1 MNATKKLLAFVGTLV
16 VEFITHQQSA
26 SMVAGSIQQE
36 DEMCEVCEDKGCSN
50 CAPQNDTLQF
60 ASGKEIE
67 EFYDSYGESLWVD
80 PAESTEEVSSSR

>member
-1 MNATKKLLAFVGTLV
+1 MKSVAFVVIHLL
-16 VEFITHQQSA
+16 EFITHQQSA

-36 DEMCEVCEDKGCSN
+36 DKMCEVCQDGGCSN
-50 CAPQNDTLQF
+50 CAPQNTELQF

-80 PAESTEEVSSSR
+80 PAESTPESS

>member
-1 MNATKKLLAFVGTLV
+1 M
-16 VEFITHQQSA
+16 
-26 SMVAGSIQQE
+26 
-36 DEMCEVCEDKGCSN
+36 MCNICEGGGCTN
-50 CAPQNDTLQF
+50 CAPHNKELQF

>member
-1 MNATKKLLAFVGTLV
+1 MSRSLASV
-16 VEFITHQQSA
+16 VIHPLEFITHQQSA

-36 DEMCEVCEDKGCSN
+36 DKMCEVCENGGCTN
-50 CAPQNDTLQF
+50 CAPQNTELQF

-80 PAESTEEVSSSR
+80 PAESTEDTSSSL

>member
-1 MNATKKLLAFVGTLV
+1 MNAMKKLLAFVGTLV

-36 DEMCEVCEDKGCSN
+36 DSMCTVCEGGGCTN

-80 PAESTEEVSSSR
+80 PAESTPESS